1 MNESKLFISGPRGQ
15 LGTALR
21 AKYPLAQYADIEA
34 LDITDERS
42 VTGFDWSDVEI
53 LVNAAAFTDV
63 DAAESLRGRR
73 SAWLVNAAAVANLA
87 NIARKHGITLVH
99 ISSDY
104 VFDGQEKLHNED
116 ESLSPLSAY
125 GASKAAGDL
134 LVAQLPHHYIVRTS
148 WVIGEGS
155 NFVRTMLRLGI
166 KGTNPSV
173 VNDQVGR
180 LTFTSELVRGIDHL
194 LTGHAEYGTYNISN
208 DGDILSWA
216 DIAKEIFSLAQLNV
230 GVEGVTTQQYFEG
243 KTGIALRPAN
253 SALDLSKIQTT
264 GFRSRDWR
272 KDLADYIY
280 KEQAQ

>member
-1 MNESKLFISGPRGQ
+1 MNESKLFISGAEGQ

-34 LDITDERS
+34 LDISDERS

-53 LVNAAAFTDV
+53 LINAAAFTEV
-63 DAAESLRGRR
+63 DAAESFRGRR
-73 SAWLVNAAAVANLA
+73 SAWLVNAAVSNLA
-87 NIARKHGITLVH
+87 SIARKHGIMLIH

-116 ESLSPLSAY
+116 ESLSPLSVY

-155 NFVRTMLRLGI
+155 NFVRTMLQLGD
-166 KGTNPSV
+166 KGINPSV

-194 LTGHAEYGTYNISN
+194 LTGNAKYGTYNVTN

-216 DIAKEIFSLAQLNV
+216 DIAREIFSFAQLKV
-230 GVEGVTTQQYFEG
+230 EVEGVTAQQYFDG
-243 KTGIALRPAN
+243 KIGVALRPAN
-253 SALDLSKIQTT
+253 SALDLSKIQAT
-264 GFRSRDWR
+264 GFHSRDWR
-272 KDLADYIY
+272 TELADYID
-280 KEQAQ
+280 KEQAK